1 MVCIIC
7 CSYTLT
13 HPGLPETRN
22 LECRT
27 PHRRSYVNSSIG
39 SVDCRTICSVML
51 RTALAVGLRE
61 RSVVCRL
68 LYCQH
73 YNVAFTSIIC
83 RTVKLTNFV
92 LFISFNVFDVMTF
105 MLHDDSFKCMSF
117 QQVFE
122 NPKTGYGAATA
133 SGD

>member
-1 MVCIIC
+1 MFADIYMTSVIGVASSRLWCAL
-7 CSYTLT
+7 SVAATLT

-51 RTALAVGLRE
+51 RTALVVGLPE

-73 YNVAFTSIIC
+73 YYVAFASIIC
-83 RTVKLTNFV
+83 RTVK
-92 LFISFNVFDVMTF
+92 IS
-105 MLHDDSFKCMSF
+105 
-117 QQVFE
+117 
-122 NPKTGYGAATA
+122 
-133 SGD
+133 